1 MQVFISKPIWRVG
14 VLCFFFLIGSIRQVS
29 ATMPNDRNEKE
40 EVLRGVVLGTSGEPV
55 PFANVQVV
63 GTIKGAVA
71 DAEGR
76 FVLSDLAN
84 GRYQMKF
91 SAVGYRSVT
100 REVEILNGEIQE
112 LEIIFSEMGVNMPE
126 ITIISSKDRLFSKTP
141 GSVNYID
148 RKELDKINPISIAE
162 ALRRTPGVNVVEDE
176 LTGMRLSMGI
186 RGLDPNM
193 SRSVLILEDGV
204 PVALNPYG
212 EPEMYY
218 TPPVDRMEGMEILKG
233 SGQILYGPRTVG
245 GVVNF
250 ITANPPES
258 AQGRVNIQGG
268 QGGFFSGLLNYGN
281 TVGNTGYHIS
291 LLRRSAD
298 NLGPTSFG
306 LTDLNAKFLFDLNER
321 SELGMKIG
329 VYDETSNATY
339 IGMNQL
345 MFERGENDFD
355 HLAPDDRLDVRR
367 YSLSV
372 SHKYKL
378 SDRARLRTI
387 AYGYTTERNWSRQDF
402 AVNATNTAPDDW
414 TGVFWGDLDVPGGA
428 IFMRDG
434 TGNRDRSYEVA
445 GVEPRL
451 ELEHDLFQ
459 VKNELIT
466 GVRLHYE
473 RGFIRRVNGTQAGV
487 RSGELVEDEIRTGHA
502 FSAYFQNT
510 TNVTNKLD
518 VNVGL
523 RYENYVAERDIL
535 RRPFAGVVRDTVLV
549 ATNVVSEFIPGA
561 GFNFRPVSQVN
572 IFGGVHRGFAP
583 PRVQDAITGDGEP
596 LELDA
601 ESSVNI
607 ELGVRTQ
614 LFPWLFVELAGF
626 RMDFSNQIIPVAQSL
641 GGSGFGVVNAGRT
654 IHEGVE
660 AMVNFEISR
669 LLKWE
674 KVNLF
679 YDANITYVNSVF
691 GEDRIIN
698 DVNVKG
704 FRTPYAP
711 EWLVNTALTLETEMG
726 LGGRL
731 TLNHVSEQFTD
742 QLNTI
747 EPRFDGRIGLMPAFT
762 TVDATLLYDV
772 KKWNSR
778 FNLTIKNLTNERFIA
793 SRRPEGIRMGL
804 PRFITA
810 GYEFRF

>member
-1 MQVFISKPIWRVG
+1 MVPLVAASFLNLEASAYP
-14 VLCFFFLIGSIRQVS
+14 VLL
-29 ATMPNDRNEKE
+29 TKTENEKE
-40 EVLRGVVLGTSGEPV
+40 EVVRGTIRAKDGAPV
-55 PFANVQVV
+55 PFANIQVI

-71 DAEGR
+71 DIDGA
-76 FVLSDLAN
+76 FSLAN
-84 GRYQMKF
+84 LQNGTYTIKV
-91 SAVGYRSVT
+91 SAVGYRSLT
-100 REVEILNGEIQE
+100 REVTIINGQIQE
-112 LEIIFSEMGVNMPE
+112 LEVIFEEMGVNMPE
-126 ITIISSKDRLFSKTP
+126 FTIISAKDRLFSKTP

-148 RKELDKINPISIAE
+148 KRELNFVNPISIAE

-193 SRSVLILEDGV
+193 SRSILILEDGV

-233 SGQILYGPRTVG
+233 SGQILYGPRTIG

-268 QGGFFSGLLNYGN
+268 QGGFFSGLFNYGN
-281 TVGNTGYHIS
+281 TVGNTGYHVS
-291 LLRRSAD
+291 LLRRSAE
-298 NLGPTSFG
+298 NLGPTTFG
-306 LTDLNAKFLFDLNER
+306 LVDLNAKFLFDLGER
-321 SELGMKIG
+321 SELGMKVG
-329 VYDETSNATY
+329 FYDESSNATY

-355 HLAPDDRLDVRR
+355 ALAPDDLLEVRR
-367 YSLSV
+367 LSMSLS
-372 SHKYKL
+372 HTYRL

-387 AYGYTTERNWSRQDF
+387 AYGYTTTRNWSRQDF
-402 AVNATNTAPDDW
+402 TINATNTAPSNW

-445 GVEPRL
+445 GIEPRL
-451 ELEHDLFQ
+451 ELDHDLFG

-466 GVRLHYE
+466 GVRFHSE
-473 RGFIRRVNGTQAGV
+473 RAFVQRVNGTRAGV
-487 RSGELVEDEIRTGHA
+487 RSGVLREDEIRTGHA
-502 FSAYFQNT
+502 VSAYFQNT
-510 TNVTNKLD
+510 TEITSKFD

-523 RYENYVAERDIL
+523 RFENYVAERDIL
-535 RRPFAGVVRDTVLV
+535 RRPFAGVVRDTVLM
-549 ATNVVSEFIPGA
+549 ATNVIQEFIPGA
-561 GFNFRPVSQVN
+561 GFNYRPVNHIN
-572 IFGGVHRGFAP
+572 IFGGVHRGFGP
-583 PRVQDAITGDGEP
+583 PRLQDAITGEGEA
-596 LELDA
+596 LDLDA

-614 LFPWLFVELAGF
+614 VFPWLFVELAGF

-641 GGSGFGVVNAGRT
+641 GGAGFGVVNAGRT
-654 IHEGVE
+654 LHEGVE
-660 AMVNFEISR
+660 AMVNLEVSR
-669 LLKWE
+669 LLNWE

-691 GEDRIIN
+691 GADRIIN

-711 EWLVNTALTLETEMG
+711 EWLINTALTLETEMG
-726 LGGRL
+726 FGGRL
-731 TLNHVSEQFTD
+731 TLNHVGEQFTD
-742 QLNTI
+742 QLNSI
-747 EPRFDGRIGLMPAFT
+747 DPSFDGRTGLMPSFT
-762 TVDATLLYDV
+762 TIDATLIYEV

-778 FNLTIKNLTNERFIA
+778 FNLTIKNITNERFIA

>member
-1 MQVFISKPIWRVG
+1 MRIAIQNILAIIFTLAFVQVVKAH
-14 VLCFFFLIGSIRQVS
+14 SIEYNSEYYTV
-29 ATMPNDRNEKE
+29 DEDE
-40 EVLRGVVLGTSGEPV
+40 EVVKGIIRAQSGDPV
-55 PFANVQVV
+55 PFANIQVL

-71 DAEGR
+71 DI
-76 FVLSDLAN
+76 N
-84 GRYQMKF
+84 GVFSLVNIPNGTYEIKV
-91 SAVGYRSVT
+91 SAVGYRSET
-100 REVEILNGEIQE
+100 RKVEIINGQIQE
-112 LEIIFSEMGVNMPE
+112 LEVIFSEIGVDMPE

-148 RKELDKINPISIAE
+148 RRELDFVNPISIAE
-162 ALRRTPGVNVVEDE
+162 ALRRTPGVNVVEDD

-193 SRSVLILEDGV
+193 SRSILIMEDGV

-258 AQGRVNIQGG
+258 SQGRINIQGG
-268 QGGFFSGLLNYGN
+268 QGGYFSGLVNYGN
-281 TVGNTGYHIS
+281 TVGNTGYHVS

-298 NLGPTSFG
+298 NLGPTTFG

-329 VYDETSNATY
+329 VYEETSNTTY
-339 IGMNQL
+339 IGLNQL
-345 MFERGENDFD
+345 MFDRGGNDFT
-355 HLAPDDRLDVRR
+355 HLSPDDRLDVRR
-367 YSLSV
+367 LSLSL
-372 SHKYKL
+372 SHQYRINEHVK
-378 SDRARLRTI
+378 LRTI
-387 AYGYTTERNWSRQDF
+387 AYGYSTIRNWSRQDF
-402 AVNATNTAPDDW
+402 SQNINNTPPANW
-414 TGVFWGDLDVPGGA
+414 TGVVWGDVEVPGGA

-434 TGNRDRSYEVA
+434 TGNRDRTYEVA
-445 GVEPRL
+445 GIEPRI
-451 ELEHDLFQ
+451 EANHNLFNL
-459 VKNELIT
+459 KNELIT

-473 RGFIRRVNGTQAGV
+473 RAFVRRINGTKAGV
-487 RSGELVEDEIRTGHA
+487 RSGDLREDEIRTGHA
-502 FSAYFQNT
+502 LSGYFQNT
-510 TNVTNKLD
+510 TNISSKFD

-535 RRPFAGVVRDTVLV
+535 RRPFGGVVIDTVLV
-549 ATNVVSEFIPGA
+549 GTNVVSEFIPGA
-561 GFNFRPVSQVN
+561 GFNYRPSTKVN
-572 IFGGVHRGFAP
+572 IFGGVHRGFGP
-583 PRVQDAITGDGEP
+583 PRLQDAVTGEGQALD
-596 LELDA
+596 LDA

-607 ELGVRTQ
+607 ELGMRSQFT
-614 LFPWLFVELAGF
+614 PWLFVEVAGF

-641 GGSGFGVVNAGRT
+641 GGAGFGVVNAGRT
-654 IHEGVE
+654 LHEGVE
-660 AMVNFEISR
+660 AMVNFELSK
-669 LLKWE
+669 LLNWE
-674 KVNLF
+674 KTNLF

-691 GEDRIIN
+691 GADRIIN
-698 DVNVKG
+698 EVNVRG
-704 FRTPYAP
+704 LRTPYAP
-711 EWLVNTALTLETEMG
+711 EWLINTALTLETEMG
-726 LGGRL
+726 FGGRL
-731 TLNHVSEQFTD
+731 TLNHVGQQFTD
-742 QLNTI
+742 QLNTV

-762 TVDATLLYDV
+762 TIDATLIYDV

-793 SRRPEGIRMGL
+793 SRRPEGIRLGL

>member
-1 MQVFISKPIWRVG
+1 MKAVVPR
-14 VLCFFFLIGSIRQVS
+14 LLILIFMMS
-29 ATMPNDRNEKE
+29 ASFNLMALDVEAFPDLLSEDEE
-40 EVLRGVVLGTSGEPV
+40 EVLKGIIREKNGDRV
-55 PFANVQVV
+55 PFANIQVL

-71 DAEGR
+71 DI
-76 FVLSDLAN
+76 N
-84 GRYQMKF
+84 GEFSLVNIPNGSYEIKV
-91 SAVGYRSVT
+91 SAVGYRAVT
-100 REVEILNGEIQE
+100 RSVEIVNGSIQE
-112 LEIIFSEMGVNMPE
+112 LEIIFSEMGVDMPE

-148 RKELDKINPISIAE
+148 KRELNFVNPISIAE
-162 ALRRTPGVNVVEDE
+162 VLRRTPGVNVVEDE

-193 SRSVLILEDGV
+193 SRSILLLEDGV

-258 AQGRVNIQGG
+258 AEGRVNIQGG
-268 QGGFFSGLLNYGN
+268 QGGFFSGMMNYGN
-281 TVGNTGYHIS
+281 TVGNTGYHVS
-291 LLRRSAD
+291 LLRRSAE
-298 NLGPTSFG
+298 NLGPTSFK
-306 LTDLNAKFLFDLNER
+306 LTDLNAKFLFDLNDR

-329 VYDETSNATY
+329 IYEENSNATY

-345 MFERGENDFD
+345 MFERGENDFT
-355 HLAPDDRLDVRR
+355 HLSPDDRLDVRR
-367 YSLSV
+367 LSLSL
-372 SHKYKL
+372 SHKYRI
-378 SDRARLRTI
+378 SDNVLLRTV
-387 AYGYTTERNWSRQDF
+387 AYGYTTTRNWNRQDF
-402 AVNATNTAPDDW
+402 SVNATNTAPANW
-414 TGVFWGDLDVPGGA
+414 TGKYWGDLDVPGGA

-445 GVEPRL
+445 GIEPRI
-451 ELEHDLFQ
+451 EANHNLFN

-473 RGFIRRVNGTQAGV
+473 RAFVKRVNGTRAGV
-487 RSGELVEDEIRTGHA
+487 RSGALIEDEIRTGNA
-502 FSAYFQNT
+502 FSGYFQNT
-510 TNVTNKLD
+510 TNITSKFD

-535 RRPFAGVVRDTVLV
+535 RRPFNGVVLDTVLV
-549 ATNVVSEFIPGA
+549 GTNVVSEFIPGA
-561 GFNFRPVSQVN
+561 GFNFRPTTKVN
-572 IFGGVHRGFAP
+572 IFGGVHRGFGP
-583 PRVQDAITGDGEP
+583 PRLQDAVTGQGES
-596 LELDA
+596 LDLDA
-601 ESSVNI
+601 ESSVNL
-607 ELGVRTQ
+607 ELGVRSQFT
-614 LFPWLFVELAGF
+614 PWLFLELAGF

-641 GGSGFGVVNAGRT
+641 GAAGFGVVNAGRT
-654 IHEGVE
+654 LHQGVE
-660 AMVNFEISR
+660 AMINVELSQLF
-669 LLKWE
+669 KWE

-691 GEDRIIN
+691 GADRIIN
-698 DVNVKG
+698 DINVNG
-704 FRTPYAP
+704 LRTPYAP
-711 EWLVNTALTLETEMG
+711 EWLINTALTLETELG
-726 LGGRL
+726 FGGRIS
-731 TLNHVSEQFTD
+731 LNHVGEQFTD
-742 QLNTI
+742 QLNTV

-762 TVDATLLYDV
+762 TIDVTLMYDI

-778 FNLTIKNLTNERFIA
+778 FNLTIKNLTDERFIA
-793 SRRPEGIRMGL
+793 SRRPEGIRLGL

>member
-1 MQVFISKPIWRVG
+1 MKAAIQNVLVLIFTLGLFQVVEAGNPEPISVYY
-14 VLCFFFLIGSIRQVS
+14 S
-29 ATMPNDRNEKE
+29 ADEEE
-40 EVLRGVVLGTSGEPV
+40 EVVKGVIRAQSGDPV
-55 PFANVQVV
+55 PFANIQVL

-71 DAEGR
+71 DI
-76 FVLSDLAN
+76 N
-84 GRYQMKF
+84 GEFSLVNIPNGTYEIKV

-100 REVEILNGEIQE
+100 RTVEIINGQIQE
-112 LEIIFSEMGVNMPE
+112 LEVIFSEMGVDMPQ

-148 RKELDKINPISIAE
+148 RRELDFVNPISIAE
-162 ALRRTPGVNVVEDE
+162 ALRRTPGVNVVEDD

-193 SRSVLILEDGV
+193 SRSILIMEDGV

-258 AQGRVNIQGG
+258 SEGRINIQGG
-268 QGGFFSGLLNYGN
+268 QGGYFSGLVNYGN
-281 TVGNTGYHIS
+281 TVGNTGYHVS
-291 LLRRSAD
+291 LLRRSAE
-298 NLGPTSFG
+298 NLGPTTFG

-329 VYDETSNATY
+329 IYDETSNTTY

-345 MFERGENDFD
+345 MFERGENDFT
-355 HLAPDDRLDVRR
+355 HLSPDDRLDVRR
-367 YSLSV
+367 LSLSL
-372 SHKYKL
+372 SHKYRI
-378 SDRARLRTI
+378 SENVRLRTI
-387 AYGYTTERNWSRQDF
+387 AYGYTTTRNWSRQDF
-402 AVNATNTAPDDW
+402 AVNATNTPPSNW
-414 TGVFWGDLDVPGGA
+414 TGKYWGDLDVPGGA

-445 GVEPRL
+445 GIEPRI
-451 ELEHDLFQ
+451 EANHKLFNLN
-459 VKNELIT
+459 NELIT

-473 RGFIRRVNGTQAGV
+473 RAFVRRINGTKAGV
-487 RSGELVEDEIRTGHA
+487 RSGDLREDEIRTGHA
-502 FSAYFQNT
+502 FSGYFQNT
-510 TNVTNKLD
+510 TNITSKFD

-535 RRPFAGVVRDTVLV
+535 RRPFGGVVRDTVLV
-549 ATNVVSEFIPGA
+549 GTNVVSEFIPGA
-561 GFNFRPVSQVN
+561 GFNYRPTTKVN
-572 IFGGVHRGFAP
+572 IFGGVHRGFGP
-583 PRVQDAITGDGEP
+583 PRLQDAVTGEGQALD
-596 LELDA
+596 LDA
-601 ESSVNI
+601 ESSVNL
-607 ELGVRTQ
+607 ELGIRSQFT
-614 LFPWLFVELAGF
+614 PWLFVELAGF

-641 GGSGFGVVNAGRT
+641 GGAGFGVVNAGRT
-654 IHEGVE
+654 LHEGVE
-660 AMVNFEISR
+660 AMVNLELSKLFN
-669 LLKWE
+669 WE
-674 KVNLF
+674 KTNLF

-691 GEDRIIN
+691 GADRIIN
-698 DVNVKG
+698 EVNVNG
-704 FRTPYAP
+704 LRTPYAP
-711 EWLVNTALTLETEMG
+711 EWLINTAITLETEMG
-726 LGGRL
+726 IGGRL
-731 TLNHVSEQFTD
+731 TLNHVGEQFTD
-742 QLNTI
+742 QLNTV

-762 TVDATLLYDV
+762 TIDATLIYDV

-778 FNLTIKNLTNERFIA
+778 FNLTIKNLTDERFIA
-793 SRRPEGIRMGL
+793 SRRPEGIRLGL